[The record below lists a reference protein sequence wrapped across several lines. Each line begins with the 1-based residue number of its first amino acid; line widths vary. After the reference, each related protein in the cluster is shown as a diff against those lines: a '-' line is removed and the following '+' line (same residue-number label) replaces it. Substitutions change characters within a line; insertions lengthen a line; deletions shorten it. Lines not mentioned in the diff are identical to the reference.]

1 MRYYNYMELT
11 TEHRTYLTNKHR
23 GGLSNQKGNTFEVI
37 YATKEIIHLYSLG
50 VDLDNTYVAAQLED
64 TFVDDFQII
73 YDAGLKV
80 YHQCKD
86 TKSLSWEK
94 DEKGEPFYDFRW
106 QKKYSSANGES
117 FKLKIVYSNTSCKI
131 HTSPIPS
138 VIEDVTIKELFPA
151 YPNLNAILVDSED
164 LQSDIKSILFADR
177 NGHTLDKLSAFA
189 EVIRS
194 EWLELAVPNRI
205 VSLSEIKNQTLSKY
219 GAIINFKDLPNVEIS
234 DELKMIFDRFPE
246 FSYLVNGKN
255 ILWSYKKLSGQFCL
269 SDELNSNIIEANP
282 SEIFQLITLFN

>member
-1 MRYYNYMELT
+1 MELSK
-11 TEHRTYLTNKHR
+11 EHKTYLANKHR

-50 VDLDNTYVAAQLED
+50 VDLDNTYVATQLEN

-73 YDAGLKV
+73 YEVGLKV

-86 TKSLSWEK
+86 AKSLSWEK

-106 QKKYSSANGES
+106 QKEYSVANGES
-117 FKLKIVYSNTSCKI
+117 FRLKIVYSHTDCKI
-131 HTSPIPS
+131 HTTPIPS
-138 VIEDVTIKELFPA
+138 IIEDVTIKERFPA
-151 YPNLNAILVDSED
+151 YPNLTAILMDSED
-164 LQSDIKSILFADR
+164 FKRDIQSILFVDR
-177 NGHTLDKLSAFA
+177 EIYTLDKLSVFA

-194 EWLELAVPNRI
+194 EWLELAIPNKV
-205 VSLSEIKNQTLSKY
+205 VSLSEIKNRTLAKY

-234 DELKMIFDRFPE
+234 IELQRILDRFPE
-246 FSYLVNGKN
+246 FSYSVNGKN
-255 ILWSYKKLSGQFCL
+255 ILWSYKKLSGQFYL
-269 SDELNSNIIEANP
+269 SEELNSSIIKTNP